1 MEYQPVDPAE
11 VQRDYPQVAWFV
23 EFWRALAQ
31 EDEGFSVTVGQIAAL
46 YDQSVRIGR
55 YPIEVAEDL
64 GLPIPLSMQ
73 D

>member
-1 MEYQPVDPAE
+1 MVYQPVDPAE

-23 EFWRALAQ
+23 EFWRALAH
-31 EDEGFSVTVGQIAAL
+31 EDHGLTVTVGQVAAL
-46 YDQSVRIGR
+46 YDQSVRVGR

-64 GLPIPLSMQ
+64 CLPIPLSMQ